1 MLERN
6 IFPRITAAA
15 AAAGRPAPQVIA
27 SLPVMVSSEPD
38 ARRQSIAAAFAIAIA
53 EQVPAYRS
61 VLDTEGVASVADV
74 SIVGNEEEV
83 AAQLRRLAQAGVTE
97 FAGFLY
103 GGPTPLRAPPHY
115 WREFGCE
122 ATDIGRGRS
131 GASRATDH
139 GRRPG
144 HPAVSERAG
153 VPS

>member
-38 ARRQSIAAAFAIAIA
+38 ARRQSIAAAAAFAIAIA

-83 AAQLRRLAQAGVTE
+83 AAQLRRFAQAGVTE

-103 GGPTPLRAPPHY
+103 GGPDTVARTTTLL
-115 WREFGCE
+115 
-122 ATDIGRGRS
+122 
-131 GASRATDH
+131 
-139 GRRPG
+139 
-144 HPAVSERAG
+144 AG
-153 VPS
+153 IRL